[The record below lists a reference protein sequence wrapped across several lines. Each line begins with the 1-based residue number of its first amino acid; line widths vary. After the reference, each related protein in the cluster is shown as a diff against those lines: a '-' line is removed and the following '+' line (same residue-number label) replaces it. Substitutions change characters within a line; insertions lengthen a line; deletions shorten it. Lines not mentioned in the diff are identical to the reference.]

1 MTVTSLP
8 ANFEPAD
15 FKTDISYR
23 RIAHITWPVLVSQM
37 SYTAG
42 GILDTIMVGQL
53 GIATLAAVGLGNFLV
68 FWYMSFFFGLITGV
82 NTVVAQAEGAG
93 DEKLA
98 GRALGQ
104 GLYLALISGVVMVG
118 CLPFV
123 PFLVGLTDAEPE
135 VVSVAVAYISVRMF
149 AGVFYLALGV
159 FENFFRGLGQT
170 KLPMYCGLAQLAL
183 DFFFNYMLIYGKF
196 GAPKLGAVGGAWGT
210 AIAQLIVAAALGAM
224 LWLSKQRRE
233 RYGLATAW
241 KFDKKLFRQ
250 LFVLSLPI
258 GIQIFLEMGGIT
270 VFTALVAGLG
280 ADPLAATNAVI
291 QAWSV
296 SFMGNF
302 ALAVSATTLVGQA
315 IGAREPELC
324 RKATA
329 RVTYVALAVNAVMAF
344 VYLAFPRQLIS
355 FFTTAEDAL
364 RLVPYAQPLF
374 VIVAACLAF
383 DALFNILYGALRGAG
398 DTRFPMLVNVLSA
411 WLLFVPATWYAID
424 RWGLTGAWACFF
436 FHLLAMSLCYWWR
449 VRGDRWLEH
458 ALVAES
464 GGTPAPAGH

>member
-1 MTVTSLP
+1 MTPST
-8 ANFEPAD
+8 

-23 RIAHITWPVLVSQM
+23 RIGHITWPVLVSQM

-53 GIATLAAVGLGNFLV
+53 GVATLAAVGLGNFLV

-82 NTVVAQAEGAG
+82 NTLVAQAEGAG

-104 GLYLALISGVVMVG
+104 GLYLALISGVVMIG

-123 PFLVGLTDAEPE
+123 PFLVGLTDADPE

-149 AGVFYLALGV
+149 AGVFYLVLGV

-170 KLPMYCGLAQLAL
+170 KLPMYCGLLQLAL

-196 GAPKLGAVGGAWGT
+196 GAPALGAVGGAWGT
-210 AIAQLIVAAALGAM
+210 AIAQLIVAVGLGAL
-224 LWLSKQRRE
+224 LWLSPERRE
-233 RYGLATAW
+233 RYGLASAW
-241 KFDKKLFRQ
+241 RFSKTLFSKLFK
-250 LFVLSLPI
+250 LSLPI

-296 SFMGNF
+296 SFMANF
-302 ALAVSATTLVGQA
+302 ALSVTATTLVGQA
-315 IGAREPELC
+315 IGAGEPQLC
-324 RKATA
+324 RRATA
-329 RVTYVALAVNAVMAF
+329 RVTYLALAVNAVMAF
-344 VYLAFPRQLIS
+344 VYLAFPAQLIS
-355 FFTTAEDAL
+355 FFTTAADAG
-364 RLVPYAQPLF
+364 RLTPYAKPLF

-411 WLLFVPATWYAID
+411 WLLFVPATYFAID

-449 VRGDRWLEH
+449 VRGDAWLEH
-458 ALVAES
+458 SLVAES
-464 GGTPAPAGH
+464 GGAAAAAAH

>member
-1 MTVTSLP
+1 MTAAT
-8 ANFEPAD
+8 

-23 RIAHITWPVLVSQM
+23 RVAQITWPVLVSQM

-82 NTVVAQAEGAG
+82 NTLVAQAEGAR

-98 GRALGQ
+98 GRVLGQ
-104 GLYLALISGVVMVG
+104 GLYLALASGVVMIG

-135 VVSVAVAYISVRMF
+135 VVKVAVAYISVRMF

-170 KLPMYCGLAQLAL
+170 KLPMYCGLIQLAL

-196 GAPKLGAVGGAWGT
+196 GAPALGAVGGAWGT
-210 AIAQLIVAAALGAM
+210 AIAQGIVAAGLGAM
-224 LWLSKQRRE
+224 LWLSPERRE
-233 RYGLATAW
+233 RYGLSRAW
-241 KFDKKLFRQ
+241 RFQKKLFGQ
-250 LFVLSLPI
+250 LFKLSLPI
-258 GIQIFLEMGGIT
+258 GIQIFLEMGGVT

-296 SFMGNF
+296 SFMANF
-302 ALAVSATTLVGQA
+302 ALAVTATTLVGQA
-315 IGAREPELC
+315 IGANEPELC
-324 RKATA
+324 RRATY
-329 RVTYVALAVNAVMAF
+329 RVLWLALGVNALIAF
-344 VYLAFPRQLIS
+344 VYLAFPEKLVS
-355 FFTTAEDAL
+355 LFTTAADAP
-364 RLVPYAQPLF
+364 RLAPYAKPLF
-374 VIVAACLAF
+374 LIVVACLAL
-383 DALFNILYGALRGAG
+383 DALFNILYGAMRGAG

-411 WLLFVPATWYAID
+411 WLLFVPGAWYAIE

-436 FHLLAMSLCYWWR
+436 FHLLAMTAAYWWR
-449 VRGDRWLEH
+449 FRGDAWLKES
-458 ALVAES
+458 LVEAEPAAPE
-464 GGTPAPAGH
+464 PAPAGPEPAAV